1 MNRYRKREQQTV
13 TGVQLNLDTEGLT
26 YFKWGGQQR
35 CQAGDWLVNN
45 NGDCYTID
53 KDSFSKT
60 YEKVAPGQY
69 VKSAPVWAYQ
79 VMQPGRVKTKE
90 GFTEYESGDYIV
102 SNDLE
107 GADSYAVSKEKF
119 EAMYELMGSD
129 ASPS

>member
-45 NGDCYTID
+45 DGDCYTID

-60 YEKVAPGQY
+60 YEEVAPGQY
-69 VKSAPVWAYQ
+69 VKSAPVWAHQ
-79 VMQPGRVKTKE
+79 AAQPGRVKTKE